1 MKVLFNLKCAIAFLS
16 PFLAWIQ
23 LLSIP
28 ISYVSLAWSATWAYL
43 QQRLPDYSDP
53 DPPKNGHF
61 FLVFF
66 LFFLSSFGF
75 VAAWS
80 VILAYVKWMV
90 LVIIIFVFTVN
101 LLVCFPVYWYTFRHA
116 FRYESWIRKADE
128 FTRKEET
135 EKKRKKMGR
144 NGPYNRL
151 MFKSIVASIM
161 VPSVTF
167 HHKAP
172 IVFVS
177 TVVTAVNLIITLLL
191 VTQTTLIINSKNEF
205 SANFPLFSCFVTD
218 NETLTENICLLGEN
232 EHVTDCGQ
240 SYWRV
245 CSKNCLD
252 SVRFCGQGEA
262 TFQMFQTVSNVL
274 ICALCGCI
282 LLSAILQWM
291 SNYLN
296 VYKYTKHICGKVYIH
311 RSILFLAI
319 EEKDIETLESVLAE
333 KNVDKNILKRPNRN
347 GQTPLHFAISV
358 GDIDMIKL
366 LISKTF
372 DKPLFEINESSPLHI
387 ATKVCDKIHQIL
399 SICC

>member
-1 MKVLFNLKCAIAFLS
+1 M
-16 PFLAWIQ
+16 
-23 LLSIP
+23 SIP
-28 ISYVSLAWSATWAYL
+28 ISYFSLAWSATWAYL

-61 FLVFF
+61 FCVFF

-80 VILAYVKWMV
+80 VVLAYVKWMV
-90 LVIIIFVFTVN
+90 LVIILLAFTVN
-101 LLVCFPVYWYTFRHA
+101 LLVCFPVYWYTFRHT
-116 FRYESWIRKADE
+116 FRYESIESRFK
-128 FTRKEET
+128 KH
-135 EKKRKKMGR
+135 KNGKRKGT
-144 NGPYNRL
+144 NGPFNRL

-172 IVFVS
+172 IIFVS
-177 TVVTAVNLIITLLL
+177 TLITAINLIITLTL
-191 VTQTTLIINSKNEF
+191 VTQTTLMVYKDNEL
-205 SANFPLFSCFVTD
+205 SSNFPLFSCFKPD
-218 NETLTENICLLGEN
+218 NETLDGNICLLEESN
-232 EHVTDCGQ
+232 QVTDCGQ

-252 SVRFCGQGEA
+252 SVRFCGEGEE
-262 TFQMFQTVSNVL
+262 MFQTLQTVTSAL
-274 ICALCGCI
+274 ICVLCGSI
-282 LLSAILQWM
+282 LGGAILQWM

-296 VYKYTKHICGKVYIH
+296 VYKYTKFLCCKGYIH

-319 EEKDIETLESVLAE
+319 EENDIGTLESVLAE
-333 KNVDKNILKRPNRN
+333 KTVDKNILKRPNRN